1 MLFAII
7 GLIFFIESILLIVYA
22 HKKKERL
29 LKIYWDRPQHR
40 DHCDDRHQFDTRLTP
55 ALKLPDYVERLS
67 F

>member
-1 MLFAII
+1 MLI
-7 GLIFFIESILLIVYA
+7 
-22 HKKKERL
+22 KKERL

>member
-22 HKKKERL
+22 HKKKNGF
-29 LKIYWDRPQHR
+29 LKYWDRPQHR